1 MEPRAWMRG
10 EKGLQALEWITR
22 ALGAL
27 ALLAA
32 LAFGL
37 RRTEAGPG
45 EALSAAVS
53 AWFRCL
59 IEQRDCPLMAVRI
72 EKAGPCRTQ
81 PVECLARWGDCLFQG
96 ACEGADPTDLL
107 GLLPWLA
114 VVGIPVGGGPLLFR
128 RTSGRLRAGENLLG
142 RDQDRK

>member
-10 EKGLQALEWITR
+10 EKGLQAPEWITR

-59 IEQRDCPLMAVRI
+59 IGR
-72 EKAGPCRTQ
+72 
-81 PVECLARWGDCLFQG
+81 
-96 ACEGADPTDLL
+96 
-107 GLLPWLA
+107 
-114 VVGIPVGGGPLLFR
+114 GIVL
-128 RTSGRLRAGENLLG
+128 
-142 RDQDRK
+142 

>member
-59 IEQRDCPLMAVRI
+59 I
-72 EKAGPCRTQ
+72 G
-81 PVECLARWGDCLFQG
+81 
-96 ACEGADPTDLL
+96 
-107 GLLPWLA
+107 
-114 VVGIPVGGGPLLFR
+114 
-128 RTSGRLRAGENLLG
+128 
-142 RDQDRK
+142 